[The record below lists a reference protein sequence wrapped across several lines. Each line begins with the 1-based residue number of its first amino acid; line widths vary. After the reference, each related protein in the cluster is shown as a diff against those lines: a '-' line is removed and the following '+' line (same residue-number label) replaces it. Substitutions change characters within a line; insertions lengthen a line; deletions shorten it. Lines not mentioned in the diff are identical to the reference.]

1 MGKVYKLK
9 NSREATISLESVEE
23 VEETLKVIEQ
33 VAKEGLYLMED
44 DVDQNRIDH
53 TRELVKNNGEE
64 VLFIVAKKD
73 GKIVGCL
80 DLVRYGRWHKTD
92 HVRYL
97 DMAVLDGYRS
107 MGIGGA
113 LMDYA
118 IDWARTKGIEKVL
131 LEVFASNRRAFNL
144 YRKFGFVEEGK
155 NKEVVV
161 IGGKKDDI
169 IQMGLF
175 L

>member
-1 MGKVYKLK
+1 MDRVYTLK
-9 NSREATISLESVEE
+9 NSLKAIVGLETVQDVDESM
-23 VEETLKVIEQ
+23 KVIEK
-33 VAKEGLYLMED
+33 VAEEGLYLMED
-44 DVDQNRIDH
+44 DVDQKRIDH
-53 TRELVKNNGEE
+53 TKELVKNNGGEI
-64 VLFIVAKKD
+64 LFIVARIN

-107 MGIGGA
+107 IGVGGA
-113 LMDYA
+113 LMDFA
-118 IDWARTKGIEKVL
+118 IEWARTKGIEKIL
-131 LEVFASNRRAFNL
+131 LEVFASNGRAFNL
-144 YRKFGFVEEGK
+144 YRKFGFVEEGT
-155 NKEVVV
+155 NKGVVV
-161 IGGKKDDI
+161 IEGKKDDI